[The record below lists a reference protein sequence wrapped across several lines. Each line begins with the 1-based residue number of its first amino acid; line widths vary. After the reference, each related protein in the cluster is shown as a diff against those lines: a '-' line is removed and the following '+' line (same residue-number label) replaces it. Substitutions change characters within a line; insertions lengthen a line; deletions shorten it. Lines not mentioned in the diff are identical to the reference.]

1 MAETPLPAGQYKV
14 VRDPWILAYSSTQ
27 TIFIKKG
34 GIIKVVLDGQ
44 TTPTIQGKTTA
55 DGLTVDGENKT
66 IPAGTKIT
74 FSRGTEALPAVSMI
88 GGKHKQSNRSN
99 QNNRTKQ
106 NRSNRRKHSRK
117 HSRNRF

>member
-14 VRDPWILAYSSTQ
+14 VRSPWILAYSSTQ
-27 TIFIKKG
+27 TIYIKKG
-34 GIIKVVLDGQ
+34 GIIHVTLDGQ
-44 TTPTIQGKTTA
+44 TTPTIQGETTA
-55 DGLTVDGENKT
+55 DGLTVDGENNT

-88 GGKHKQSNRSN
+88 GGKRKQSNRTKR
-99 QNNRTKQ
+99 NR
-106 NRSNRRKHSRK
+106 RNRRKHSRK

>member
-1 MAETPLPAGQYKV
+1 MAETPLAAGQYKV

-34 GIIKVVLDGQ
+34 GIIKVTLDGQ

-88 GGKHKQSNRSN
+88 GGASK

-106 NRSNRRKHSRK
+106 NRSNRKKHSRK